1 MVNYVLCGLISS
13 VWSIMFRVVRHL
25 IHGVNYLPCGS
36 SSFVWFTIVVFYL
49 PYGPHVPW
57 CLFFSVWS
65 IIQENVC
72 NMYIFNT
79 VILKQLENLE
89 GASELRELAEFWYP
103 FSSIGAFFKNA
114 TNLSWAWEIDRTSV
128 GQSCAHGKELNR
140 KDNWIIWAGHLP

>member
-1 MVNYVLCGLISS
+1 MCKTPITINKVFLIWFDLIIFRMVNYVLCGLRSS

-57 CLFFSVWS
+57 CLFLSVWS

-103 FSSIGAFFKNA
+103 FSSIGAFFKKRN
-114 TNLSWAWEIDRTSV
+114 NYCESFLGMRDW
-128 GQSCAHGKELNR
+128 
-140 KDNWIIWAGHLP
+140 